1 MTGDVPITYYVMEYD
16 CKAQKRGR
24 EEVKFF
30 KRKGNELEIYGQ
42 FPCDDNGDPVMRWIG
57 IDIRNPKKV
66 ECTDHNGLECH
77 MKVTLASDTVI
88 KILMHEHD
96 EIGNVIEEI
105 DPEWIQANVRTYQ
118 KWENGKTK
126 PDGYYLLRILN
137 WLDIND
143 IQSLTEWLK

>member
-1 MTGDVPITYYVMEYD
+1 
-16 CKAQKRGR
+16 
-24 EEVKFF
+24 
-30 KRKGNELEIYGQ
+30 
-42 FPCDDNGDPVMRWIG
+42 
-57 IDIRNPKKV
+57 
-66 ECTDHNGLECH
+66 
-77 MKVTLASDTVI
+77 MKVMLDPDTVI

-105 DPEWIQANVRTYQ
+105 DPEWIQIYAVPQMMSFNYIILKEKRIELGYTQQEVAEYIQANVRTYQ
-118 KWENGKTK
+118 KWENGETK

>member
-1 MTGDVPITYYVMEYD
+1 
-16 CKAQKRGR
+16 
-24 EEVKFF
+24 
-30 KRKGNELEIYGQ
+30 
-42 FPCDDNGDPVMRWIG
+42 MRWIG

-77 MKVTLASDTVI
+77 MKVMLDPDTVI

-105 DPEWIQANVRTYQ
+105 DPEWIQIYAGPQMMSFNYIILKEKRIGAWDILSRKLLSISQANVRTYQ
-118 KWENGKTK
+118 KWENGETK
-126 PDGYYLLRILN
+126 PDGYFLLRILN

>member
-1 MTGDVPITYYVMEYD
+1 
-16 CKAQKRGR
+16 
-24 EEVKFF
+24 
-30 KRKGNELEIYGQ
+30 
-42 FPCDDNGDPVMRWIG
+42 MRWIG

-77 MKVTLASDTVI
+77 MKVMLDPDTVI

-105 DPEWIQANVRTYQ
+105 DPEWIQIYAGPQMRSFNYIILKEKRIELGYTQQEVAEYIQANVRTYQ
-118 KWENGKTK
+118 KWENGETK

-143 IQSLTEWLK
+143 IQSLTEWLKRYFLKKKK